1 MKNKIKTI
9 IFVILFI
16 LILVCSN
23 NVYATSSQ
31 LKVVEY
37 TDEYKEYMSL
47 SDEEKK
53 ERLEPSRYNVIA
65 PKTNTQYLKEMNN
78 LFKSARLLKSNLQT
92 SYDLRTIIPNNV
104 KIRNQMQTNSCWAF
118 ATIGSLESNLG
129 LLDYRLG
136 NTNAEYD
143 YSERHMDY
151 AARKDAFINNETNEY
166 GYSMTFEEGGTFFM
180 AQSYLTNGLGA
191 ISEEEMPFENNENNI
206 DISEIKDKNTVTTVY
221 DTIMF
226 EDVDDIGKT
235 ELMSKMKQT
244 ISNYGGIYAG
254 MHGAQLLS
262 DSYNKETGAIYCSDA
277 DKYPM
282 NHAVVLIGWDDNYDK
297 NNFNESSRPENN
309 GAWIAKN
316 SWGDIIE
323 VTLLQAKAAVYTQFT
338 EECNEQGWNSPYDVT
353 NEFVLQKLGEE
364 YGNTKV
370 KIDGD
375 NVVIEIGDKGY
386 MYISYDDVHIYSE
399 LYAFEKSTD
408 SKDYD
413 KLYQNNKL
421 LAGTLVATVSENP
434 IYIANKFLRDSTNN
448 NEELT
453 MVSLFTVQE
462 ITCKVYVN
470 PRSSD
475 LGNLQ
480 EAKLEAGETITIQP
494 GYHTIILA
502 EPIKL
507 TGDSFAVAISIDT
520 SDIQKTFLI
529 ETKAVDENVEVNA
542 DESFFTTSEG
552 FNVGQWSDLTE
563 QEDEGA
569 HGNVSIKAFTKD
581 TSIKPVL
588 DKIEITK
595 APTKVTYTEGENFNP
610 TGMVVIATYSDMSTK
625 EIKDYEIENGE
636 NLYYGQENVTI
647 SYTEGDIT
655 KTVEQKITVN
665 EFIEESQIL
674 DKIEITKAPTKITYT
689 EGENFNP
696 NGMVVIATYSD
707 MSTKEITDY
716 EIKNG
721 ENLYYGQENVT
732 ISYTEGDIT
741 KTVEQKIT
749 VNELVVEKEVQS
761 IEILKNPTKLTYIQ
775 NEEELN
781 LDGGLIKIIYSDG
794 STEELNM
801 NSQLITVTGFDN
813 EKIGKQ
819 AITLEYKGFSA
830 TFEIEITKK
839 IKPISSNL
847 EEISVNVNEAKA
859 YYYSKL
865 NKEEYFD
872 FKIKVEN
879 IKDIDENTQ
888 YTYYYSLSPNNYED
902 TEKDWIKIETT
913 SLEQENGTYFITV
926 NINTKEIS
934 NMDELLDAQ
943 DLYISLKE
951 VASANDESVEQIRT
965 KKINTENVDVQYY
978 LDDEL
983 VGSMDDIIG
992 NDNNDDND
1000 DNDDNSNIIDN
1011 TISPKPIPQ
1020 AGAISIGA
1028 FIIIIM
1034 LSLGAYF
1041 FIKHKNVDK

>member
-226 EDVDDIGKT
+226 EDIDDIGKT

-453 MVSLFTVQE
+453 MVSLFTMQE

-470 PRSSD
+470 PGSSD

-595 APTKVTYTEGENFNP
+595 VPTKVTYTEGENFNP
-610 TGMVVIATYSDMSTK
+610 T
-625 EIKDYEIENGE
+625 
-636 NLYYGQENVTI
+636 
-647 SYTEGDIT
+647 
-655 KTVEQKITVN
+655 
-665 EFIEESQIL
+665 
-674 DKIEITKAPTKITYT
+674 
-689 EGENFNP
+689 
-696 NGMVVIATYSD
+696 GMVVIATYSD

-749 VNELVVEKEVQS
+749 VNELVVEKEVEG
-761 IEILKNPTKLTYIQ
+761 IEIVKKPTKLTYIQ

-888 YTYYYSLSPNNYED
+888 YTYYYYLSSNNSED
-902 TEKDWIKIETT
+902 TEKDWIKIENTK
-913 SLEQENGTYFITV
+913 LEQKNGTYFITF
-926 NINTKEIS
+926 NINTKGIS

-978 LDDEL
+978 LDDKL

-992 NDNNDDND
+992 NDDND
-1000 DNDDNSNIIDN
+1000 DNNNNNIIDN

-1034 LSLGAYF
+1034 LSLGVYF
-1041 FIKHKNVDK
+1041 FIKHKNIDK

>member
-226 EDVDDIGKT
+226 EDIDDIGKT

-470 PRSSD
+470 PGSSD

-625 EIKDYEIENGE
+625 EIKDYEIE
-636 NLYYGQENVTI
+636 
-647 SYTEGDIT
+647 
-655 KTVEQKITVN
+655 
-665 EFIEESQIL
+665 
-674 DKIEITKAPTKITYT
+674 
-689 EGENFNP
+689 
-696 NGMVVIATYSD
+696 
-707 MSTKEITDY
+707 
-716 EIKNG
+716 NG

-934 NMDELLDAQ
+934 NMDELSDAQ

-1000 DNDDNSNIIDN
+1000 DNSNIIDN

-1034 LSLGAYF
+1034 LSLGVYF
-1041 FIKHKNVDK
+1041 FIKHKNIDK

>member
-1 MKNKIKTI
+1 
-9 IFVILFI
+9 
-16 LILVCSN
+16 
-23 NVYATSSQ
+23 
-31 LKVVEY
+31 
-37 TDEYKEYMSL
+37 
-47 SDEEKK
+47 
-53 ERLEPSRYNVIA
+53 
-65 PKTNTQYLKEMNN
+65 
-78 LFKSARLLKSNLQT
+78 
-92 SYDLRTIIPNNV
+92 
-104 KIRNQMQTNSCWAF
+104 
-118 ATIGSLESNLG
+118 
-129 LLDYRLG
+129 
-136 NTNAEYD
+136 
-143 YSERHMDY
+143 
-151 AARKDAFINNETNEY
+151 
-166 GYSMTFEEGGTFFM
+166 
-180 AQSYLTNGLGA
+180 
-191 ISEEEMPFENNENNI
+191 
-206 DISEIKDKNTVTTVY
+206 
-221 DTIMF
+221 
-226 EDVDDIGKT
+226 
-235 ELMSKMKQT
+235 
-244 ISNYGGIYAG
+244 
-254 MHGAQLLS
+254 
-262 DSYNKETGAIYCSDA
+262 
-277 DKYPM
+277 
-282 NHAVVLIGWDDNYDK
+282 
-297 NNFNESSRPENN
+297 
-309 GAWIAKN
+309 
-316 SWGDIIE
+316 
-323 VTLLQAKAAVYTQFT
+323 
-338 EECNEQGWNSPYDVT
+338 
-353 NEFVLQKLGEE
+353 
-364 YGNTKV
+364 
-370 KIDGD
+370 
-375 NVVIEIGDKGY
+375 
-386 MYISYDDVHIYSE
+386 
-399 LYAFEKSTD
+399 
-408 SKDYD
+408 
-413 KLYQNNKL
+413 
-421 LAGTLVATVSENP
+421 
-434 IYIANKFLRDSTNN
+434 
-448 NEELT
+448 
-453 MVSLFTVQE
+453 
-462 ITCKVYVN
+462 
-470 PRSSD
+470 
-475 LGNLQ
+475 
-480 EAKLEAGETITIQP
+480 
-494 GYHTIILA
+494 
-502 EPIKL
+502 
-507 TGDSFAVAISIDT
+507 
-520 SDIQKTFLI
+520 
-529 ETKAVDENVEVNA
+529 
-542 DESFFTTSEG
+542 
-552 FNVGQWSDLTE
+552 
-563 QEDEGA
+563 
-569 HGNVSIKAFTKD
+569 
-581 TSIKPVL
+581 
-588 DKIEITK
+588 
-595 APTKVTYTEGENFNP
+595 
-610 TGMVVIATYSDMSTK
+610 
-625 EIKDYEIENGE
+625 
-636 NLYYGQENVTI
+636 
-647 SYTEGDIT
+647 
-655 KTVEQKITVN
+655 
-665 EFIEESQIL
+665 
-674 DKIEITKAPTKITYT
+674 
-689 EGENFNP
+689 
-696 NGMVVIATYSD
+696 

-934 NMDELLDAQ
+934 NMDELSDAQ

-1000 DNDDNSNIIDN
+1000 DNSNIIDN

-1034 LSLGAYF
+1034 LSLGVYF
-1041 FIKHKNVDK
+1041 FIKHKNIDK

>member
-226 EDVDDIGKT
+226 EDIDDIGKT

-470 PRSSD
+470 PGSSD

-595 APTKVTYTEGENFNP
+595 VPTKVTYTEGENFNP
-610 TGMVVIATYSDMSTK
+610 T
-625 EIKDYEIENGE
+625 
-636 NLYYGQENVTI
+636 
-647 SYTEGDIT
+647 
-655 KTVEQKITVN
+655 
-665 EFIEESQIL
+665 
-674 DKIEITKAPTKITYT
+674 
-689 EGENFNP
+689 
-696 NGMVVIATYSD
+696 GMVVIATYSD

>member
-9 IFVILFI
+9 IFIIIFV

-31 LKVVEY
+31 LKVLEY
-37 TDEYKEYMSL
+37 TDEYKEYMAL

-53 ERLEPSRYNVIA
+53 ERLEPSRYNVIE

-78 LFKSARLLKSNLQT
+78 LFKSATLLKSNLQS
-92 SYDLRTIIPNNV
+92 SYDLRTIIQNNV

-226 EDVDDIGKT
+226 EDIDDIGKT

-338 EECNEQGWNSPYDVT
+338 EECNEQGWNSPYDVE

-421 LAGTLVATVSENP
+421 LAGTLVSSISENP
-434 IYIANKFLRDSTNN
+434 IYIANKFLRDSTNDS
-448 NEELT
+448 EELT
-453 MVSLFTVQE
+453 MVSLFTMQE

-470 PRSSD
+470 PESSD

-595 APTKVTYTEGENFNP
+595 VPTKVTYTEGENFNP

-625 EIKDYEIENGE
+625 EIKDYKIENGE

-655 KTVEQKITVN
+655 KT
-665 EFIEESQIL
+665 
-674 DKIEITKAPTKITYT
+674 A
-689 EGENFNP
+689 
-696 NGMVVIATYSD
+696 
-707 MSTKEITDY
+707 
-716 EIKNG
+716 
-721 ENLYYGQENVT
+721 
-732 ISYTEGDIT
+732 
-741 KTVEQKIT
+741 EQKIT
-749 VNELVVEKEVQS
+749 VNELVVEKEVKG
-761 IEILKNPTKLTYIQ
+761 IEIVKKPTKLTYMQ
-775 NEEELN
+775 NDEKLN
-781 LDGGLIKIIYSDG
+781 LDDGLIKIIYSDG

-801 NSQLITVTGFDN
+801 NSQSITVTGFN
-813 EKIGKQ
+813 SGKIGKQ
-819 AITLEYKGFSA
+819 TITLEYKGFTA
-830 TFEIEITKK
+830 TFEIEITEK

-872 FKIKVEN
+872 LKIKVEN

-888 YTYYYSLSPNNYED
+888 YTYYYYLSSNNSED
-902 TEKDWIKIETT
+902 TEKDWIKIENTK
-913 SLEQENGTYFITV
+913 LEQKNGTYFITF
-926 NINTKEIS
+926 NINTKGIS
-934 NMDELLDAQ
+934 NMDELLEAQ

-951 VASANDESVEQIRT
+951 VASANGESVEQIRT
-965 KKINTENVDVQYY
+965 KKINTENVNVQYY
-978 LDDEL
+978 LDDEH
-983 VGSMDDIIG
+983 VGSLDDIIG
-992 NDNNDDND
+992 NGDND
-1000 DNDDNSNIIDN
+1000 DNDNNDNDNNNSNNNITDN

-1028 FIIIIM
+1028 FILIIM
-1034 LSLGAYF
+1034 LSLGVYF
-1041 FIKHKNVDK
+1041 FIKHKNIDK